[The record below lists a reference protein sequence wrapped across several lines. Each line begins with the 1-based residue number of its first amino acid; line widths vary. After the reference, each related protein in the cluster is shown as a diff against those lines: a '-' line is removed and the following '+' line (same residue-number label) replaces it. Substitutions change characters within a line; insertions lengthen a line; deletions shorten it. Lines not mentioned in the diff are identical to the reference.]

1 MRHCVFCAGKDIPKN
16 KKAIE
21 LANKTY
27 QRLEEEWMLE
37 HDCILQSYHSVFE
50 KSEDEGNIVI
60 WLTND
65 RVYQLIQD
73 CMEFASLMQ
82 YLKDKA

>member
-27 QRLEEEWMLE
+27 QRLEEEWMLVYCN
-37 HDCILQSYHSVFE
+37 HTIVSL
-50 KSEDEGNIVI
+50 KS
-60 WLTND
+60 
-65 RVYQLIQD
+65 
-73 CMEFASLMQ
+73 
-82 YLKDKA
+82 LKMKETL

>member
-16 KKAIE
+16 KQAIE
-21 LANKTY
+21 NANKAY
-27 QRLEEEWMLE
+27 SMLEEEWMLE
-37 HDCILQSYHSVFE
+37 HDVVLCSYHSNLE
-50 KSEDEGNIVI
+50 KSEDDENIVI

-65 RVYQLIQD
+65 HVYQLITD